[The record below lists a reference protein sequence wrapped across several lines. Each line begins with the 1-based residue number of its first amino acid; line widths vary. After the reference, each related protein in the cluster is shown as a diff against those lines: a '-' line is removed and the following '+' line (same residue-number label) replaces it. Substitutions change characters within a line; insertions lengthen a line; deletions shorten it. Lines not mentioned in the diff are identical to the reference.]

1 MQWPHSSIRNVGWNY
16 TGRLPTSKSEVWD
29 EVREKN
35 GLKKPEKL
43 EDLRRMDQRL
53 ASLEQNARQ
62 PRLAI
67 EADVPADEKTR
78 ERTEGAA

>member
-1 MQWPHSSIRNVGWNY
+1 M
-16 TGRLPTSKSEVWD
+16 WD